1 MTDTNSN
8 LNETEIKRFLYGE
21 MTDAER
27 DRLEEKFFDDDEL
40 FFAVVN
46 LENELVDLYARGK
59 FPADELLRF
68 EHSLKKLP
76 ERRVK
81 AANAAALQT
90 FIAEGRSEERS
101 EKRSEEKPIA
111 VNQTFGQKLAEFF
124 TIKTPAFGYA
134 MAGLLFLLAVSSI
147 FLLIDGGRKGEEL
160 ASLQTERQGNQVV
173 SQQKQSELEN
183 QLANSQKQEAD
194 LKTQIDGERETSSD
208 LTDELERE
216 RQKREQIENELER
229 LRRES
234 SAARP
239 SPTPQ
244 PPAPIIA
251 SILLTPIIATRGGNL
266 EAKKISVA
274 PETKRIAVRL
284 SLPADVKTDER
295 FSVWLNDKNITQNL
309 AARLNTS
316 GQKTIQLMIS
326 PKDLLDG
333 LNKLSVTDAA
343 GKEISKYNF
352 VARKL

>member
-8 LNETEIKRFLYGE
+8 LNETEIKRYLYSE
-21 MTDAER
+21 MTDIER
-27 DRLEEKFFDDDEL
+27 DRLEEKFFADDEL

-81 AANAAALQT
+81 AANAAALRT
-90 FIAEGRSEERS
+90 FIAEERS
-101 EKRSEEKPIA
+101 ENRSEEKPIA
-111 VNQTFGQKLAEFF
+111 IGQTFGQKLAEFF

-160 ASLQTERQGNQVV
+160 ASLQTERQGNQGV
-173 SQQKQSELEN
+173 SRQKQSELEN

-194 LKTQIDGERETSSD
+194 LKTHIDGERETSSD

-229 LRRES
+229 LRRKS
-234 SAARP
+234 NAARP
-239 SPTPQ
+239 SPTQ
-244 PPAPIIA
+244 SQAAPIIA
-251 SILLTPIIATRGGNL
+251 SIFLTPMIATRGGNL

-295 FSVWLNDKNITQNL
+295 FSVRLNDKNITQNL

-343 GKEISKYNF
+343 GKEIGKYNF

>member
-1 MTDTNSN
+1 MMTDTNSN
-8 LNETEIKRFLYGE
+8 LDETEIKRYLYGE

-27 DRLEEKFFDDDEL
+27 DRLEEKFFADDEL

-46 LENELVDLYARGK
+46 LENELVDLYALGK
-59 FPADELLRF
+59 FPAGELLRF
-68 EHSLKKLP
+68 ERSLKKVP
-76 ERRVK
+76 ERQVK

-90 FIAEGRSEERS
+90 FIAEKRS

-111 VNQTFGQKLAEFF
+111 INQTFGQKLAEFF

-134 MAGLLFLLAVSSI
+134 VTALLFLLAVSSI
-147 FLLIDGGRKGEEL
+147 FLLIEGARRGDEL
-160 ASLQTERQGNQVV
+160 ARLQTERQGNQVIAR
-173 SQQKQSELEN
+173 QRQSELEN

-194 LKTQIDGERETSSD
+194 LKTQIDSERETSGD

-229 LRRES
+229 LRWES
-234 SAARP
+234 NAVRP

-244 PPAPIIA
+244 LPAPIIA
-251 SILLTPIIATRGGNL
+251 SIFLTPMIATRGGNS

-284 SLPADVKTDER
+284 SMPADVKTDER
-295 FSVWLNDKNITQNL
+295 FSVWLNDKTLAQNL
-309 AARLNTS
+309 AARLTTS

-333 LNKLSVTDAA
+333 LNKLIVADVA

-352 VARKL
+352 VAQKL

>member
-1 MTDTNSN
+1 MMTDTNSN
-8 LNETEIKRFLYGE
+8 LNETEIKRYLYSE

-27 DRLEEKFFDDDEL
+27 EGLEEKFFADDEL

-59 FPADELLRF
+59 FPAGELLRF

-76 ERRVK
+76 ERQVK
-81 AANAAALQT
+81 AVNAAALQT
-90 FIAEGRSEERS
+90 FIAEERS
-101 EKRSEEKPIA
+101 EKRSEEKSIA
-111 VNQTFGQKLAEFF
+111 DYQTFGQKLAEFF
-124 TIKTPAFGYA
+124 TIKTPSFGYA
-134 MAGLLFLLAVSSI
+134 VAGLLFLLTISSI
-147 FLLIDGGRKGEEL
+147 FLLIDGRRKSEEL
-160 ASLQTERQGNQVV
+160 ASLQTERQGNQGV
-173 SQQKQSELEN
+173 SQQKQAELEN

-194 LKTQIDGERETSSD
+194 LNTQIDDERETSGD

-216 RQKREQIENELER
+216 RQKREQVENELER

-234 SAARP
+234 NAARP

-244 PPAPIIA
+244 SQAALTIA
-251 SILLTPIIATRGGNL
+251 SIFLTPMIATRGGNL
-266 EAKKISVA
+266 EARKISVA

-284 SLPADVKTDER
+284 YLPADVKTDER
-295 FSVWLNDKNITQNL
+295 FSVRLNDKTLTQNL
-309 AARLNTS
+309 AARLDTS

-333 LNKLSVTDAA
+333 LNELIVTDAA
-343 GKEISKYNF
+343 GKEIGKYNF